1 MFLTFLLIGAVNP
14 AQLDWIRA
22 EFAVLITYLDGK
34 FKTTLMSLIFLNGY
48 DHSLKVNVFKI

>member
-1 MFLTFLLIGAVNP
+1 MTFLLIGAVKP

-48 DHSLKVNVFKI
+48 DHSLKVNIFKI